1 MVNGLWAPSAKSCAL
16 GPLAWFRNKLCP
28 SLAELVTGSS
38 QIREFLNPEDVSGDS
53 SLHKRTLFGFRNV
66 KADAGVWRHV
76 VTGAHHFRAFRLHEF
91 LSVVCVSVQKCDSRV
106 GCFSCAVDPG
116 LRPLTSTNHIPGKRQ
131 IGEKSSPFF
140 TCGTRR
146 HLVSVGYSRRSVV
159 ARDSL
164 HSATPLQG
172 GCP

>member
-1 MVNGLWAPSAKSCAL
+1 MANGLRAPSAKSCAP
-16 GPLAWFRNKLCP
+16 GPLAWFCNKLRP
-28 SLAELVTGSS
+28 SLAGLVTGLP
-38 QIREFLNPEDVSGDS
+38 QICEFSNPKDVSGDS

-76 VTGAHHFRAFRLHEF
+76 LNGAHHFRAFRLYEF
-91 LSVVCVSVQKCDSRV
+91 LSVVCVLVQKCDSRV

-131 IGEKSSPFF
+131 IGEKSSPFLP
-140 TCGTRR
+140 CGTRR

-159 ARDSL
+159 ARNSL
-164 HSATPLQG
+164 HSDTPLRG